1 MIDALPPPSTTHWS
15 YRRKAAI
22 VAAVMDSALSITDA
36 CERYDL
42 SLDEFMLWLRTVER
56 SGMHGLRVTKIQY
69 YKSATSRQKR

>member
-1 MIDALPPPSTTHWS
+1 
-15 YRRKAAI
+15 
-22 VAAVMDSALSITDA
+22 MDSALSITDA